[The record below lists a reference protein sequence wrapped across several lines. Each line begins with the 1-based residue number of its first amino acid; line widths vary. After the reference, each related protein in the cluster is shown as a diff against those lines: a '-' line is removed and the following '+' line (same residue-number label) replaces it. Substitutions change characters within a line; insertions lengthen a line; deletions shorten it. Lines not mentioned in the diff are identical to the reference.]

1 MTGDQGPVAAHVF
14 VSGRVQ
20 GVGYRAAAQQA
31 ARRLGLGGWV
41 RNLPDGRVEA
51 WIAGPRDHVERMIA
65 WCRRGP
71 ERAWVRQVEVQWQ
84 EVDSPPRDFVIRR

>member
-1 MTGDQGPVAAHVF
+1 MKRAHVF

-20 GVGYRAAAQQA
+20 GVWFRASTRDKAEA
-31 ARRLGLGGWV
+31 LFINGWV

-51 WIAGPRDHVERMIA
+51 VFEGDDEKVKEMVE

-71 ERAWVRQVEVQWQ
+71 PLAHVDRMDVEY
-84 EVDSPPRDFVIRR
+84 ESPRGEMEFKIKY